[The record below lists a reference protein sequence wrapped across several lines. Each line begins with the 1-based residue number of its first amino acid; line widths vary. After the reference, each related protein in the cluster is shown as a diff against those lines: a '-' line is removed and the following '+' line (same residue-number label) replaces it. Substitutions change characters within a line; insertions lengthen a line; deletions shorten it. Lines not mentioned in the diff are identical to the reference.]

1 MRQPGTISHRR
12 HGFHRKNY
20 LAGNAQPEATGKCRT
35 SAASAVQRRSP
46 ATRRWPPQARSSTKS
61 SARTRAST
69 STTPSCPGR
78 GALRLAC
85 IPHPAPAARMHHSS
99 PPAPTGTNA
108 PIDPLCSATSYA
120 VGYGAFGGQPTS
132 GRTRRPGTTT
142 MPTRPP
148 RHLEPPR
155 LPWRLT
161 LVALGFSASAAIG
174 DLVDVTGSGHY
185 SATSDLEV
193 TGDDLFPGGT
203 RPAAGCWKMLENGRS
218 QAGRK
223 PFVLVGLPGV
233 EPGTS
238 S

>member
-35 SAASAVQRRSP
+35 SAGSAVQRRSP

-174 DLVDVTGSGHY
+174 DLC
-185 SATSDLEV
+185 
-193 TGDDLFPGGT
+193 
-203 RPAAGCWKMLENGRS
+203 GCDRIGPLLRN
-218 QAGRK
+218 
-223 PFVLVGLPGV
+223 V
-233 EPGTS
+233 
-238 S
+238 